1 MMFLL
6 LFFVTNIASQSLMLY
21 DNTEQASVDTSVNT
35 EPCLIKT
42 TEHFPLRKGIFTSG
56 KLSLQST
63 RLVKNIME
71 HLTFLIAVEKPI
83 YFSSTQQKWVVIL
96 SFKEI
101 FKYSPLDTDLIWA
114 TNACHPFLIIQKT
127 GSIICKH
134 NAEVRYTKEACA
146 EMVKRL
152 TKSSIA
158 PPASESMV
166 TLKDDIIYHMVEQQD
181 GTIIFLT

>member
-1 MMFLL
+1 M
-6 LFFVTNIASQSLMLY
+6 
-21 DNTEQASVDTSVNT
+21 
-35 EPCLIKT
+35 
-42 TEHFPLRKGIFTSG
+42 
-56 KLSLQST
+56 
-63 RLVKNIME
+63 
-71 HLTFLIAVEKPI
+71 
-83 YFSSTQQKWVVIL
+83 
-96 SFKEI
+96 
-101 FKYSPLDTDLIWA
+101 IWA

-134 NAEVRYTKEACA
+134 NSEVRYTKEACA

-181 GTIIFLT
+181 GTIMFSDINDDSIECSAFVSEPFINNLLNV